1 MTSPLF
7 LCIII
12 LQEDN
17 ISILFIFL
25 FHSVSL
31 YKKAIHFEPLFLI
44 YRPCYE

>member
-1 MTSPLF
+1 MIYLF
-7 LCIII
+7 YL
-12 LQEDN
+12 
-17 ISILFIFL
+17 SFF